1 MRPRTTY
8 LEVIAIFSDPR
19 GSSVETRNETE
30 IAKNFFNKIKTVLK
44 IEPTNERT
52 RQREKDVF
60 GKSLSNLFS
69 KSDEKQEK
77 EKIPLILTRAVLNVI
92 KRVMGGGR
100 YQHFHQIWTSE
111 TVCSVATNFPKC
123 KTILI

>member
-1 MRPRTTY
+1 MR
-8 LEVIAIFSDPR
+8 
-19 GSSVETRNETE
+19 SSQYFPTPEARQSKRETKLRLQ
-30 IAKNFFNKIKTVLK
+30 KNFFNKIKTVLK

-69 KSDEKQEK
+69 KSNEKQEK

>member
-1 MRPRTTY
+1 MRSLQYFPTPEARQ
-8 LEVIAIFSDPR
+8 SKR
-19 GSSVETRNETE
+19 ETKLRLQ
-30 IAKNFFNKIKTVLK
+30 KNFFNKIKTVLK

-69 KSDEKQEK
+69 KSNEKQEK

-92 KRVMGGGR
+92 KRVMGGGGR

>member
-1 MRPRTTY
+1 MR
-8 LEVIAIFSDPR
+8 
-19 GSSVETRNETE
+19 SSQYFPTPEARQSKRETKLRLQ
-30 IAKNFFNKIKTVLK
+30 KNFFNKIKTVLK

-69 KSDEKQEK
+69 KSNEKQEK

-92 KRVMGGGR
+92 KRVMGGGEDINISIK
-100 YQHFHQIWTSE
+100 YGNQKQYALWQQIFQN
-111 TVCSVATNFPKC
+111 AKQY
-123 KTILI
+123 

>member
-1 MRPRTTY
+1 MR
-8 LEVIAIFSDPR
+8 
-19 GSSVETRNETE
+19 SSQYFPTPEARQSKRETKLRLQ
-30 IAKNFFNKIKTVLK
+30 KNFFNKIKTVLK

-69 KSDEKQEK
+69 KSNEKQEK

-92 KRVMGGGR
+92 KRVMGGGKISTFPSNMDIR
-100 YQHFHQIWTSE
+100 NSMLCGNKFSKMQNNTNLKQI
-111 TVCSVATNFPKC
+111 TN
-123 KTILI
+123 